1 MRPEGELQVTLALR
15 DGRVAGCDIVSTRP
29 DVARLLLQGRPC
41 IDVQAALPRLFVIC
55 GASQAAAGAL
65 AMAAAQG
72 RPVET
77 HAMAAAV
84 ADETLRETAHRVL
97 LDWPRVLGVAPS
109 PAAIDAVRAVR
120 ATGPLRPGA
129 ATRERIARAVFG
141 MSAVACLSLDSANAF
156 AQWLA
161 DAPTAAALFVAR
173 AAQQAQPVPDEVP
186 LLAGAMLAADVAA
199 WAQQAE
205 HDAAFIHAPLW
216 QGAPAETGPLA
227 RWPQDPLL
235 RALSD
240 AGTPRLVLRL
250 AARLRELAL
259 QLGDPTGK
267 PLASGA
273 LRLGEDT
280 GLAWVE
286 NARGLLVHLASV
298 RDDRTMLYRIV
309 APTDWNFHP
318 QGALARALHG
328 SVAAGAT
335 QLERRARLLVDG
347 LDPCVACSVEITGA

>member
-1 MRPEGELQVTLALR
+1 MRPEGELQLTLAVR
-15 DGRVAGCDIVSTRP
+15 DGRVAGCHIVSTRP

-41 IDVQAALPRLFVIC
+41 ADVQAALPRLFAIC

-72 RPVET
+72 RPVDT
-77 HAMAAAV
+77 GAMAAAV

-97 LDWPRVLGVAPS
+97 LDWPRVLGEGPA
-109 PAAIDAVRAVR
+109 PAAIDAVRAAR
-120 ATGPLRPGA
+120 GSPDA
-129 ATRERIARAVFG
+129 AARERIAMAVFG
-141 MSAVACLSLDSANAF
+141 MPTEAWLALDSTDAF

-161 DAPTAAALFVAR
+161 GAPTAAARFVERAAR
-173 AAQQAQPVPDEVP
+173 ATMPSVHELP
-186 LLAGAMLAADVAA
+186 LLAGTMLVGGIEAF
-199 WAQQAE
+199 AQAAE
-205 HDAAFIHAPLW
+205 HDAGFIHAPLW
-216 QGAPAETGPLA
+216 LGLPAETGPLA
-227 RWPQDPLL
+227 RRPQDPLL
-235 RALSD
+235 CALAAS
-240 AGTPRLVLRL
+240 GTPRLVLRL
-250 AARLRELAL
+250 AARLRELAWH
-259 QLGDPTGK
+259 LGNPAGNS
-267 PLASGA
+267 LASGA

-286 NARGLLVHLASV
+286 NARGLLVHMATV

-328 SVAAGAT
+328 AAVPGAA
-335 QLERRARLLVDG
+335 QLEARARLLVDA